1 MSVSALAEVAM
12 LNDMRQL
19 DLISN
24 NLANANT
31 AGFKGDL
38 IVQGFAGQ
46 LDQANSELVS
56 NAGAMNHLQAEVL
69 TDFAQGALKKTGN
82 PLDVAVEGAGFFQLM
97 TPEGLN
103 YTRGGSFS
111 VDSQG
116 RLVGG
121 DGDPVLGVD
130 GEILI
135 GNGDVAIGRDG
146 NITEDGEHVG
156 QLSIVEFSDS
166 ASLIKAGS
174 GGYMAPD
181 GLMAQPADSS
191 SVRQGFVEASNV
203 NVMGEM
209 VSMMSMMR
217 HFEMTANVLKGYD
230 EIMNSAISSI
240 AEF

>member
-38 IVQGFAGQ
+38 VVQGFAGQ

-56 NAGAMNHLQAEVL
+56 NSGAMNHLQAEVL

-130 GEILI
+130 GEILL

-146 NITEDGEHVG
+146 SITEDGEHVG

-166 ASLIKAGS
+166 ASLKKVGS

-181 GLMAQPADSS
+181 GLMAQHGNSS